1 MRMRPL
7 RVALAQYN
15 FTVGDLEANAR
26 RILEG
31 VERARQA
38 GCDLVAFPEL
48 ALSGYPP
55 EDLVFRAKFGRDNR
69 AYLERVAAACGGVT
83 VVVGFVEAADDVYNA
98 AAVIH
103 EGRIHVQR
111 KRLLPTYSVFDEDRY
126 FRAGDEHLLF
136 TLRGVRLGVTICED
150 IWYDGGPAHLL
161 AEWGAEVILNISSSP
176 YYTGKHRYRRDML
189 AVRARDNVAAVAYV
203 NLVGGQDELVFDGHS
218 MILDA
223 AGELLAQGQAFAEDF
238 LVVDLDADAVARRR
252 QQDPRGRKEPHQG
265 PVRALTL
272 SAEPGP
278 ARPPSPAIPVPAEDD
293 VALDYQA
300 LTLGVRDYVEKNG
313 FRRVIVGLS
322 GGIDSA
328 LTAAV
333 AADALGPERVLGV
346 SMPSPYSSR
355 ASCTDARRLAEN
367 LGISF
372 LVLPIHRIMA
382 AYARALAVP
391 FRGYPPDVTE
401 ENLQARIRGNLL
413 MALSNKYPGHLVL
426 STSNKS
432 EAAVGYTT
440 LYGDM
445 AGGFAVLKDVYK
457 TRVYELAR
465 WRNAREAVIPQR
477 CLTRPPSAELAP
489 GQLDQDTLPPYPIL
503 DPILEL
509 YIEQDQA
516 AEEIATRGFE
526 EGVARRVAR
535 MVDQSEYKRRQAP
548 VGIKITPKA
557 FGRDRRLP
565 ITDRYPG

>member
-1 MRMRPL
+1 
-7 RVALAQYN
+7 
-15 FTVGDLEANAR
+15 
-26 RILEG
+26 
-31 VERARQA
+31 
-38 GCDLVAFPEL
+38 
-48 ALSGYPP
+48 
-55 EDLVFRAKFGRDNR
+55 
-69 AYLERVAAACGGVT
+69 
-83 VVVGFVEAADDVYNA
+83 
-98 AAVIH
+98 
-103 EGRIHVQR
+103 
-111 KRLLPTYSVFDEDRY
+111 
-126 FRAGDEHLLF
+126 
-136 TLRGVRLGVTICED
+136 
-150 IWYDGGPAHLL
+150 
-161 AEWGAEVILNISSSP
+161 
-176 YYTGKHRYRRDML
+176 
-189 AVRARDNVAAVAYV
+189 
-203 NLVGGQDELVFDGHS
+203 
-218 MILDA
+218 
-223 AGELLAQGQAFAEDF
+223 
-238 LVVDLDADAVARRR
+238 
-252 QQDPRGRKEPHQG
+252 
-265 PVRALTL
+265 
-272 SAEPGP
+272 
-278 ARPPSPAIPVPAEDD
+278 
-293 VALDYQA
+293 
-300 LTLGVRDYVEKNG
+300 
-313 FRRVIVGLS
+313 RVIVGLS

-516 AEEIATRGFE
+516 AEEIATRGFD
-526 EGVARRVAR
+526 EGVVRRVAR